1 MDSIK
6 GKYFV
11 NSTSHLVNHEDIY
24 MNGYEFFLIQYRELL
39 FQYRNKYIVETQMDI
54 DDLLDI

>member
-24 MNGYEFFLIQYRELL
+24 MNGYEFILIQYRELL